1 MNNIYHDDEHDSIKP
16 VFLKGCGIIIAII
29 VLLIV
34 GFLFTLGILSV
45 VNKVSPVALL
55 KGVSMQVTQTTKA
68 PEKPGES
75 GAVTTEKPKLE
86 DKKTSGDVSL
96 QGFND
101 AITKLV
107 EEVTPSVVNI
117 ALKVRNQDVT
127 PSVVNIAVKVRNQDG
142 SISEGVGSGVIY
154 SEDGYII
161 TNNHVAGAAQEI
173 IVRTTDGKE
182 HVAKLIGANIDTD
195 IAVIKID
202 AKNLKKANFTS
213 INNVKVGEIVI
224 AIGSP
229 FAIEQTVTMGVVSAI
244 GREIAVS
251 SDTMPMVDLIQT
263 DTAINPGNSGGPLIN
278 IGGQV
283 IGINTL
289 IYSPSGTNAG
299 IGFAIPS
306 DTAINIA
313 SQIIKYG
320 KAMIPYIGIEMGQNT
335 TNIPGVLISVVQKGY
350 PADKAGIKA
359 GDILTKFDGEPV
371 RTNFELLAQILRHNV
386 GDSVQIDIYRNG
398 STINLSVTL
407 VESPVTAQNPT
418 TTTAPNQ

>member
-1 MNNIYHDDEHDSIKP
+1 MNNIYHDDEHDSVKP

-55 KGVSMQVTQTTKA
+55 KGVSMQTTQTTKA

-75 GAVTTEKPKLE
+75 GAVKTEKPKLE
-86 DKKTSGDVSL
+86 DKKTGADVSL

-107 EEVTPSVVNI
+107 E
-117 ALKVRNQDVT
+117 AVT

-182 HVAKLIGANIDTD
+182 YVAKLVGANKDTD

-213 INNVKVGEIVI
+213 IKNVKVGEIVI
-224 AIGSP
+224 AVGSP
-229 FAIEQTVTMGVVSAI
+229 FAIEQTVTMGVVSAK

-251 SDTMPMVDLIQT
+251 SDTLPMVDLIQT

-320 KAMIPYIGIEMGQNT
+320 RAMIPYIGIEMGQNT
-335 TNIPGVLISVVQKGY
+335 TNISGVLISVVQKGY

>member
-1 MNNIYHDDEHDSIKP
+1 MNNIYHDDEHDSVKP

-45 VNKVSPVALL
+45 VNKVSPVTLL
-55 KGVSMQVTQTTKA
+55 KGVSMQVTQTTRA

-75 GAVTTEKPKLE
+75 GAVKTEKPKLE
-86 DKKTSGDVSL
+86 DKKTGGDVSL

-117 ALKVRNQDVT
+117 A
-127 PSVVNIAVKVRNQDG
+127 VKVRIQDG

-182 HVAKLIGANIDTD
+182 YVAKLVGANKDTD

-213 INNVKVGEIVI
+213 IKNVEVGEIVI
-224 AIGSP
+224 AVGSP
-229 FAIEQTVTMGVVSAI
+229 FAIEQTVTMGVVSAK

-251 SDTMPMVDLIQT
+251 SDTLPMVDLIQT

-320 KAMIPYIGIEMGQNT
+320 RAMIPYIGIEMGQNT

-350 PADKAGIKA
+350 PADKAGIKS

>member
-55 KGVSMQVTQTTKA
+55 KGVSMQATQTTKA

-75 GAVTTEKPKLE
+75 GAVKTEKPKLE

-107 EEVTPSVVNI
+107 EE
-117 ALKVRNQDVT
+117 VT

-229 FAIEQTVTMGVVSAI
+229 FAIEQTVTMGVVSAK
-244 GREIAVS
+244 GREIAIS

>member
-1 MNNIYHDDEHDSIKP
+1 MNNIYHDDEHDSVKP

-55 KGVSMQVTQTTKA
+55 KGVSMQTTQTTKA

-75 GAVTTEKPKLE
+75 GAVKTEKPKLE
-86 DKKTSGDVSL
+86 DKKTGADVSL

-107 EEVTPSVVNI
+107 E
-117 ALKVRNQDVT
+117 AVT

-182 HVAKLIGANIDTD
+182 YVAKLVGANKDTD

-213 INNVKVGEIVI
+213 IKNVKVGEIVI
-224 AIGSP
+224 AVGSP
-229 FAIEQTVTMGVVSAI
+229 FAIEQTVTMGVVSAK

-251 SDTMPMVDLIQT
+251 SDTLPMVDLIQT

-320 KAMIPYIGIEMGQNT
+320 RAMIPYIGIEMGQNT
-335 TNIPGVLISVVQKGY
+335 TNISGVLISVVQKGY

-398 STINLSVTL
+398 STINLSLTL

>member
-55 KGVSMQVTQTTKA
+55 KGVSMQATQTTNA

-75 GAVTTEKPKLE
+75 GAVKAEKPKLE
-86 DKKTSGDVSL
+86 DKKTGGDVSL

-107 EEVTPSVVNI
+107 EE
-117 ALKVRNQDVT
+117 VT

-161 TNNHVAGAAQEI
+161 TNTHVAGAAQEI

-182 HVAKLIGANIDTD
+182 YVAKLVGANKDTD

-251 SDTMPMVDLIQT
+251 SDTLPMVDLIQT

>member
-75 GAVTTEKPKLE
+75 GAVTAEKPKLE
-86 DKKTSGDVSL
+86 DKKTGGDVSL

-107 EEVTPSVVNI
+107 EE
-117 ALKVRNQDVT
+117 VT

-182 HVAKLIGANIDTD
+182 YVAKLVGANKDTD

>member
-1 MNNIYHDDEHDSIKP
+1 MNNIYHDDEHDSVRP

-29 VLLIV
+29 VLLIA

-117 ALKVRNQDVT
+117 A
-127 PSVVNIAVKVRNQDG
+127 VKVRNQDG

-154 SEDGYII
+154 LEDGYII
-161 TNNHVAGAAQEI
+161 TNNHVAGDAQEI
-173 IVRTTDGKE
+173 IVRTINGKDY
-182 HVAKLIGANIDTD
+182 VAKLVGANKDTD

-213 INNVKVGEIVI
+213 IKNVKVGEIVI
-224 AIGSP
+224 AVGSP
-229 FAIEQTVTMGVVSAI
+229 FAIEQTVTMGVVSAK
-244 GREIAVS
+244 GREIAVL
-251 SDTMPMVDLIQT
+251 SDTLPMVDLIQT

-283 IGINTL
+283 IGINNL

-320 KAMIPYIGIEMGQNT
+320 RAMIPFIGIEMGQNT
-335 TNIPGVLISVVQKGY
+335 TNIPGVLISVVQKDY
-350 PADKAGIKA
+350 PADKAGIKS

-371 RTNFELLAQILRHNV
+371 RTNFELLAQMLRHNV

-398 STINLSVTL
+398 STINLNVTL

>member
-1 MNNIYHDDEHDSIKP
+1 MNNIYHDDEHDSVRP

-29 VLLIV
+29 VLLIA

-86 DKKTSGDVSL
+86 DKKTGVDVSL

-107 EEVTPSVVNI
+107 EE
-117 ALKVRNQDVT
+117 VT

-161 TNNHVAGAAQEI
+161 TNNHVAGDAQEI
-173 IVRTTDGKE
+173 IVRTINGKDY
-182 HVAKLIGANIDTD
+182 VAKLVGANKDTD

-213 INNVKVGEIVI
+213 IKNVKVGEIVI
-224 AIGSP
+224 AVGSP
-229 FAIEQTVTMGVVSAI
+229 FAIEQTVTMGVVSAK
-244 GREIAVS
+244 GREIAVL
-251 SDTMPMVDLIQT
+251 SDTLPMVDLIQT

-283 IGINTL
+283 IGINNL

-320 KAMIPYIGIEMGQNT
+320 RAMIPFIGIEMGQNT
-335 TNIPGVLISVVQKGY
+335 TNIPGVLISVVQKDY
-350 PADKAGIKA
+350 PADKAGIKS

-371 RTNFELLAQILRHNV
+371 RTNFELLAQMLRHNV

-398 STINLSVTL
+398 STINVSVTL